1 MKNNRI
7 ISIDSSTK
15 KSAYA
20 VFDDENYT
28 MSELIVCNEKDMD
41 ERFKNMSLNLL
52 NILSNQKPNVVYI
65 EDTVVPRNVQTQR
78 FLTRLQ
84 GVVYAY
90 CVMNGC
96 EFHKIRPTVWRK
108 LVGIIQG
115 KKKRDELKKAAIK
128 LVMDKFGMIVSDDE
142 AEAVLIGIA
151 AIRQSKQQNEVDK

>member
-52 NILSNQKPNVVYI
+52 NILSNQKPNVV
-65 EDTVVPRNVQTQR
+65 
-78 FLTRLQ
+78 
-84 GVVYAY
+84 
-90 CVMNGC
+90 
-96 EFHKIRPTVWRK
+96 
-108 LVGIIQG
+108 
-115 KKKRDELKKAAIK
+115 
-128 LVMDKFGMIVSDDE
+128 
-142 AEAVLIGIA
+142 
-151 AIRQSKQQNEVDK
+151 